1 MTAHFQKFFRTYG
14 FEVSLFT
21 INDISVISL
30 VKESYRGKIDKKKAY
45 RGVLYR
51 WWQR

>member
-1 MTAHFQKFFRTYG
+1 MTSHFQKFFRNHG

-30 VKESYRGKIDKKKAY
+30 VKESYRGKIDKK
-45 RGVLYR
+45 
-51 WWQR
+51 